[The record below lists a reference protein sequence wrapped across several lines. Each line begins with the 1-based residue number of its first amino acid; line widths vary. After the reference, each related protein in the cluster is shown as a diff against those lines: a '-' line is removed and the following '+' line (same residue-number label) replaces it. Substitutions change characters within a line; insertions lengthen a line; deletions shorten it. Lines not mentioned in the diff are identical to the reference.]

1 MTGLY
6 LHIPFCLRKCPYC
19 DFFSV
24 PTQGAAVADYVRSL
38 ASDLQQAASHWPGP
52 ISTLFFGGGTPSL
65 LSPDEVAGLL
75 DQITQQYGMT
85 ANAEISLEA
94 NPGTL
99 DPEKLAGYR
108 QAGINR
114 LSIGLQS
121 LDDNRLRQLGRL
133 HDAATGLQA
142 LHDARAAGFVTG
154 STMAFWNWLYDL
166 HAIRAGFLIVHLRPF
181 ANGLGAEAT
190 AADYAPIYFGTFG
203 ACYGL
208 AIYLGQHLFLTEGR
222 WELYWPL
229 FITSNLLTLA
239 IPTLLYMLSSY
250 LKYGDPGIR
259 PVH

>member
-1 MTGLY
+1 MMFFNAYQY
-6 LHIPFCLRKCPYC
+6 LAPLILLPVSYYLWWERLGNNHPLALLMLSIPVLFAYIIPAVGMNWLRVWEMNTRLKLGRFRPHHG
-19 DFFSV
+19 FVFGSAISL
-24 PTQGAAVADYVRSL
+24 GALLCV
-38 ASDLQQAASHWPGP
+38 GP
-52 ISTLFFGGGTPSL
+52 A
-65 LSPDEVAGLL
+65 SPDFSWYGLA
-75 DQITQQYGMT
+75 Q
-85 ANAEISLEA
+85 
-94 NPGTL
+94 
-99 DPEKLAGYR
+99 
-108 QAGINR
+108 
-114 LSIGLQS
+114 
-121 LDDNRLRQLGRL
+121 
-133 HDAATGLQA
+133 
-142 LHDARAAGFVTG
+142 AGFVTG

-166 HAIRAGFLIVHLRPF
+166 YAIRADFLIVHLRPF

-222 WELYWPL
+222 WDLYWPL